1 MSEDETFWQRD
12 IKVWELYYYYGNIK
26 ILTMFFRFVV
36 YIAHAKFQVIS
47 FNNLKDIQWFSN
59 MLKFV

>member
-12 IKVWELYYYYGNIK
+12 IEVWEQYYYYGNIK
-26 ILTMFFRFVV
+26 FWTMFFRFMV

-47 FNNLKDIQWFSN
+47 FDNLKNIHDFPIC
-59 MLKFV
+59 